1 MLREGMGLALV
12 DLVRAAKKPRPA
24 KKPKAKSR

>member
-1 MLREGMGLALV
+1 MGI
-12 DLVRAAKKPRPA
+12 AAFVPVLKKKGLLKPVKKNA